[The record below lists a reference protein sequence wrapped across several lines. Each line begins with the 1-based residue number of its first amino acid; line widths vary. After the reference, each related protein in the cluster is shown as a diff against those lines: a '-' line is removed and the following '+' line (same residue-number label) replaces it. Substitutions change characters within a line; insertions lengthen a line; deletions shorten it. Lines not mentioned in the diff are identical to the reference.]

1 VNQMDRTLYL
11 NEKRGLEVLRD
22 GPSIWVKEYGMAGR
36 RIPARLIG
44 HVVIVGNVKLDAG
57 AITLFTENN
66 IPVTFMNRKGDE
78 VALTIPCNHQCHAHY
93 HDQRKILE
101 KEIYI
106 SYYRQ
111 WLESERRK
119 IQLKV
124 VKKLSRQVASGF
136 VKHGFKEQDYQD
148 FIIRN
153 IEGGDKKKKVVVE
166 KVIGNL
172 IREIILKSILSA
184 GLDPHIGI
192 INRRQDF
199 GMVMDIFYS
208 IEPEVDLQTI
218 QFFQSIKDRDY
229 IYMSSTGM
237 TIAKDGMKDIVHRF
251 ENKKRLTVD
260 FIEHIIDGLFETI
273 RYIKTLPNYRYKNQG
288 KQHDFQ
294 LFSLL

>member
-1 VNQMDRTLYL
+1 MDSQMDRTLYL
-11 NEKRGLEVLRD
+11 NEKNSLVVLRD
-22 GPSIWVKEYGMAGR
+22 GPSIWVKEFGMAGR

-44 HVVIVGNVKLDAG
+44 HVIIVGNVRLDAG

-66 IPVTFMNRKGDE
+66 IPVTFMNKKGE
-78 VALTIPCNHQCHAHY
+78 ELALTIQCNHKGNAHY

-106 SYYRQ
+106 NYYRQ

-148 FIIRN
+148 FVIRN
-153 IEGGDKKKKVVVE
+153 IAGGDKKKKEVVE
-166 KVIGNL
+166 KIIGNL
-172 IREIILKSILSA
+172 MRELILKSVLSA

-192 INRRQDF
+192 IHRRQDF

-218 QFFQSIKDRDY
+218 QFFQSNKDKDY
-229 IYMSSTGM
+229 VYMSSTGM
-237 TIAKDGMKDIVHRF
+237 TVARDGMKDIVHRF
-251 ENKKRLTVD
+251 ENKKKMVVD
-260 FIEHIIDGLFETI
+260 FIEHIIDGFFETV
-273 RYIKTLPNYRYKNQG
+273 RFIKTLPNYRYKNRETIT
-288 KQHDFQ
+288 
-294 LFSLL
+294 